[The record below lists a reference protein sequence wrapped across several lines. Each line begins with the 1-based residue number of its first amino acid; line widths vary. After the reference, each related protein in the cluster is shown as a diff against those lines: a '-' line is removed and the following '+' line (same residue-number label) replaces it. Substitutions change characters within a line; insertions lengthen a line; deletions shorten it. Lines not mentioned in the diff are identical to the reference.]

1 MAMPFS
7 QVYDVLTCVADLDL
21 SYHFAVIPD
30 LNPALFQSEH
40 TVIIADMHRFEADG
54 AFLF

>member
-1 MAMPFS
+1 M
-7 QVYDVLTCVADLDL
+7 YDVLTCVADLDP
-21 SYHFAVIPD
+21 SYHFAVNPD

-40 TVIIADMHRFEADG
+40 TVNIADMHRIEANG